1 MIPMASSTTLVRL
14 LDRLEA
20 AKRQFDAGGQADT
33 ARLLTT
39 LGARRF
45 TDAESVI
52 RFHEALLFF
61 RAYPAT
67 EEIRCVADQLLA
79 SIAQRIDRL
88 GRAGVDIEPF
98 EEPDVSGISGTSFSA
113 IFTYDMTRWLAAQ
126 HPSRVDIDWDATDTS
141 HLGPLLARLHPF
153 YAEDSLVEANI
164 PFLDWFR
171 AAKSGRGSDLQ
182 WLIAQ
187 LEKLAVTP
195 AERAELFAGANLAIH
210 WDLGAGPMTRSNLR
224 LASARKY
231 FYHDGPLLRRSD
243 VSLAA
248 ELQSRPM
255 HLERLSRARG
265 ERLLDLTRETSAM
278 RFRELH
284 GFTYGDPARVLRA
297 DLGRGVELFV
307 NGVPPDH
314 RLPLRAYHSGMY
326 FKNGVPI
333 GYIECLTLFERM
345 EVGFNLYY
353 TFREGET
360 AWLYARILR
369 VFRQLLGI
377 TCIAVDPYQ
386 IGMHNDEAIE
396 SGAFWFYRKLGFRPA
411 SAKVARLLEKEEARL
426 RADPAYRTTPATLRR
441 LAEGWML
448 YQMPGTESADWDHF
462 ELRRAAMSPNKSPF
476 PPAIHRAKYS
486 ADESRFVRVLQR
498 DPKLRRRILHSGTR
512 SGPS

>member
-1 MIPMASSTTLVRL
+1 MIPMASSITLARL
-14 LDRLEA
+14 LDRLGA
-20 AKRQFDAGGQADT
+20 AKRQFDTGGQSST

-39 LGARRF
+39 IGAKRF
-45 TDAESVI
+45 PDAESLI
-52 RFHEALLFF
+52 RFHEDLLFF
-61 RAYPAT
+61 RAYPAN
-67 EEIRCVADQLLA
+67 EKIRGLTDQLLS
-79 SIAQRIDRL
+79 SISQRIDRFRR
-88 GRAGVDIEPF
+88 GGVDLEPF
-98 EEPDVSGISGTSFSA
+98 EEPDVSGISDTSFSA
-113 IFTYDMTRWLAAQ
+113 IFTYDMARWLAEQ
-126 HPSRVDIDWDATDTS
+126 HPSRVDIDWEATDTS
-141 HLGPLLARLHPF
+141 HLGPLLARLHPL
-153 YAEDSLVEANI
+153 YAEDALVEANI

-171 AAKSGRGSDLQ
+171 AAKKGRSSDLQ

-187 LEKLAVTP
+187 LEKLIVTP
-195 AERAELFAGANLAIH
+195 AERSELFAGANLAIH
-210 WDLGAGPMTRSNLR
+210 WDLGAGPATRSNLR
-224 LASARKY
+224 LPGVRKF

-248 ELQSRPM
+248 ELQSSPVS
-255 HLERLSRARG
+255 LERLSRARG
-265 ERLLDLTRETSAM
+265 EKLLDLTRETSAM

-284 GFTYGDPARVLRA
+284 GFTYGDPASVVRA
-297 DLGRGVELFV
+297 DLGRGVQLFV

-386 IGMHNDEAIE
+386 IGMHNDEAID

-411 SAKVARLLEKEEARL
+411 NPKVAQLLEREETKL
-426 RADPAYRTTPATLRR
+426 HADPTYRTSPATLRR

-448 YQMPGTESADWDHF
+448 YQIPGTESADWDHF
-462 ELRRAAMSPNKSPF
+462 ELRHAAMSFHKSPF
-476 PPAIHRAKYS
+476 SPEIQRAKYS
-486 ADESRFVRVLQR
+486 ADESRFVRLLQS
-498 DPKLRRRILHSGTR
+498 DPKLRRRILNSGKR
-512 SGPS
+512 RDPS